1 MESAQNQEVE
11 VLTRVTPI
19 LIIGI
24 FLTSLL
30 IVPSAIVFGG
40 SNALAIPDGPF
51 ESQASLAQLPKHAR
65 IAIYDE
71 SNLTVPSL
79 SLAEDLTNDIAE
91 ITTLLEGAGHTVEA
105 LTTSDILNHELMTAD
120 YDIFILANQLP
131 KDSIRELVREYWLGG
146 GSLLT
151 FNSSLSYLFY
161 GRILDPSD
169 NTDWRVFYWNYWP
182 TDSQNVTARH
192 PTMKEYHVSDTV
204 FESGA
209 NCAVI
214 WKPYLDGLDNSNDYT
229 YLLHNSTDVTYITGF
244 AREATT
250 EGGRLVYLPT
260 ASSIAPDMESII
272 LDSVEWLVPRPK
284 GRIVF
289 DLSHSARIGIDPWDV
304 PYITVWS
311 SLNNFGQF
319 RTLAVNH
326 SYTFDKLYPSAT
338 GNLTTERLTKYDIL
352 VVNWPD
358 LDYTAAERSAVENWV
373 ASGGNLLVLGDRT
386 GLSGG
391 ATGDVF
397 LNQLIQNF
405 DMSLGTTDVL
415 NFASMTPASGGHL
428 TLESCTSL
436 SIGYRNYLVVIGNA
450 TEIWMDGTDCV
461 VAGEEF
467 GQGRAILSADMNIFD
482 NDFLGEESN
491 VWFALNV
498 LNWLSST
505 DAEILVHTDYL
516 GWNDAVCKALRDLGH
531 SYSLFNTRQYLDDFV
546 DSQSWDL
553 LIYNNVNHFPESTI
567 YDELY
572 AFVNTGG
579 SLILTSFTVDSHPT
593 HPLWSKMGVE
603 WSSSLSG
610 QPSMYFW
617 DASHP
622 IFTEPNDH
630 AMNNYTSNAFFGDDG
645 DAVVYFE
652 GYSAL
657 AGTTATL
664 QNGSATIVVSDDR
677 MTLFNTIIIDNFG
690 TDEDDSTYA
699 DSVELWQ
706 NEIVFMMTEPPTTTP
721 GGGFPI
727 DTTTLLLIG
736 AGVLAVVV
744 IGAIVCRQR
753 GSAAAAKPKKR
764 TTKKK
769 KK

>member
-1 MESAQNQEVE
+1 M
-11 VLTRVTPI
+11 
-19 LIIGI
+19 
-24 FLTSLL
+24 
-30 IVPSAIVFGG
+30 VPSVFVFGG
-40 SNALAIPDGPF
+40 SNALANVDGPF
-51 ESQASLAQLPKHAR
+51 ESQASLAQLPKNAR

-71 SNLTVPSL
+71 SNLTVPNL
-79 SLAEDLTNDIAE
+79 SFAEGLTNDLAE

-105 LTTSDILNHELMTAD
+105 LSTSDILNHELMTAD
-120 YDIFILANQLP
+120 YDVFILANQLP
-131 KDSIRELVREYWLGG
+131 RESIYELVREYWLGG
-146 GSLLT
+146 GGLMT

-169 NTDWRVFYWNYWP
+169 TTDWRVFYWNYWP

-192 PTMKEYHVSDTV
+192 PTMKDYHVNDTV
-204 FESGA
+204 YESGA

-214 WKPYLDGLDNSNDYT
+214 WEPYLDALDNRDDYT
-229 YLLHNSTDVTYITGF
+229 LLLHNSTDTTFITGF
-244 AREATT
+244 AREART

-272 LDSVEWLVPRPK
+272 LDSVEWLIPRPK

-289 DLSHSARIGIDPWDV
+289 DMTHKPRIGIDYWDE
-304 PYITVWS
+304 PLITVWT
-311 SLNNFGQF
+311 SLNSFTQF

-326 SYTFDKLYPSAT
+326 SYTFDKLYPSAS
-338 GNLTTERLTKYDIL
+338 GNLTADRLAKYDVL
-352 VVNWPD
+352 VFNWPD
-358 LDYTAAERSAVENWV
+358 LDYTSAERAAVETWV
-373 ASGGNLLVLGDRT
+373 AGGGSILALGDRT
-386 GLSGG
+386 GMASGG
-391 ATGDVF
+391 GTGDTF
-397 LNQLIQNF
+397 MNQLLQNF
-405 DMSLGTTDVL
+405 DMSLGTTDDVVWE
-415 NFASMTPASGGHL
+415 SMTPGTHV
-428 TLESCTSL
+428 TLEGCSL
-436 SIGYRNYLVVIGNA
+436 LYIGPHNYLSVIGNA
-450 TEIWMDGTDCV
+450 TEVWFDGTDCV
-461 VAGEEF
+461 VAAQEF
-467 GQGRAILSADMNIFD
+467 GEGRAILSADMNIFD
-482 NDFLGEESN
+482 NSELGEDDN
-491 VWFALNV
+491 VRYALNS
-498 LNWLSST
+498 LNWLT
-505 DAEILVHTDYL
+505 AADAEILVHTDYL
-516 GWNDAVCKALRDLGH
+516 GWNDAVCRALRDLGL

-546 DSQSWDL
+546 DSQSWDM
-553 LIYNNVNHFPESTI
+553 LIYNNVNYYPESTI

-579 SLILTSFTVDSHPT
+579 TLILTSFTVDTHPT

-630 AMNNYTSNAFFGDDG
+630 TMYNYTSTAFFADDG
-645 DAVVYFE
+645 DTVVYFE
-652 GYSAL
+652 GYSAI

-677 MTLFNTIIIDNFG
+677 KTLFNTIIIDNFG
-690 TDEDDSTYA
+690 SDEDDSTYA

-706 NEIVFMMTEPPTTTP
+706 NEIVYMMTEPTTPP
-721 GGGFPI
+721 GGGFPL
-727 DTTTLLLIG
+727 DTTTLLIIG

-744 IGAIVCRQR
+744 IGAIVCRRR

-769 KK
+769 K